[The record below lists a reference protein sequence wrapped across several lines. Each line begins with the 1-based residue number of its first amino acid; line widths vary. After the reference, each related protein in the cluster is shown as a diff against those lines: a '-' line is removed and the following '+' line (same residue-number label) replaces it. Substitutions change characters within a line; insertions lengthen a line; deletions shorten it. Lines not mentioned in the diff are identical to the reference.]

1 MKLTIFDEF
10 EEPDYKE
17 NETLDKVISYAIFG
31 VVSLG
36 IVFSGIGVLGWLGEN
51 PQPLE

>member
-1 MKLTIFDEF
+1 MKLTIFDEY
-10 EEPDYKE
+10 EEPKYKE
-17 NETLDKVISYAIFG
+17 NETLDKVVSYAIFG

-36 IVFSGIGVLGWLGEN
+36 LVVSGLGVLSWLGEN